1 VQTKQKKLV
10 IDSLVWNTLEIA
22 GQENY
27 RQNFL
32 TTLQKLKGAGV

>member
-1 VQTKQKKLV
+1 MLV
-10 IDSLVWNTLEIA
+10 IVSLVCNTLGSA

-32 TTLQKLKGAGV
+32 TKLQKLKGAGV

>member
-1 VQTKQKKLV
+1 MLV
-10 IDSLVWNTLEIA
+10 IDSLVCKALENA

-27 RQNFL
+27 RQIIL